1 MRFLINSA
9 VTLRAAGIAATA
21 LLASSFVAQAADL
34 QRPIYTKAPAYVEQT
49 YNWSGFYA
57 GIVGGGSFG
66 DISGYNVGGTLGYN
80 WQTGRIVYG
89 IEGDL
94 SYTSNDGTLSGTAL
108 TEDYFATV
116 RGRIGYAW
124 TDRMMVFATGG
135 YAGANISATA
145 LGLSQEK
152 FSNGYAL
159 GAGVEY
165 AIMPRWT
172 VKGEYLY
179 VNYMDQDYFQGTAAA
194 RTISLTDS
202 LFRVGLN
209 YKF

>member
-1 MRFLINSA
+1 MRSIFTIYK
-9 VTLRAAGIAATA
+9 AAGVLAA
-21 LLASSFVAQAADL
+21 LLGLSLAANAADMS
-34 QRPIYTKAPAYVEQT
+34 PKPVYKAPAYAAPIYSWTGPYV
-49 YNWSGFYA
+49 

-80 WQTGRIVYG
+80 WQMGAFVYG

-94 SYTSNDGTLSGTAL
+94 SYTSNDGTISGTNL
-108 TEDYFATV
+108 TQDYMATV
-116 RGRIGYAW
+116 RARFGWALGQRTLVYG
-124 TDRMMVFATGG
+124 TGG
-135 YAGANISATA
+135 YAGSNFKASVA
-145 LGLSQEK
+145 GVSDEK
-152 FSNGYAL
+152 FRNGWTL

-165 AIMPRWT
+165 ALLPQWT

-179 VNYMDQDYFQGTAAA
+179 VDYGSQNYFAGTALA
-194 RTISLTDS
+194 RSISNTDS